1 MTNFKRNMLGDL
13 VWFIDN
19 FESNQ
24 SITYVVILLGS
35 SYKFYF
41 TLFIIN

>member
-1 MTNFKRNMLGDL
+1 MLRDL

-24 SITYVVILLGS
+24 SITYVVILLGC
-35 SYKFYF
+35 F
-41 TLFIIN
+41 L